1 MMKRL
6 SLRCRPC
13 KLLNSLSDNSLRVS
27 IAIILCIGALFS
39 SPDVEGRKTGYRTSA
54 YERIKTRQSKVSD
67 SSKGSKEKTKKT
79 VTAETDSTLFYSV
92 APLVV
97 MKDYDKRASSTRES
111 FIISNGSELLLTE
124 IQLEIT
130 YLTDTG
136 EELHLREIVLPCYIP
151 PGRNRKFDI
160 SSWDPQHSYRYYKS
174 TPPRKSRASL
184 PSIPYR
190 ISSRIVSFTTK

>member
-1 MMKRL
+1 MKKL
-6 SLRCRPC
+6 SLRYHPC
-13 KLLNSLSDNSLRVS
+13 KLFNSLSDSSLRVV
-27 IAIILCIGALFS
+27 IAMLLGIGALFS
-39 SPDVEGRKTGYRTSA
+39 SPYAEGRKTGYRTTA
-54 YERIKTRQSKVSD
+54 YERIKTRQSH
-67 SSKGSKEKTKKT
+67 SSKSPKGEKENGKRT
-79 VTAETDSTLFYSV
+79 VTAKTDSVLFSSV

-160 SSWDPQHSYRYYKS
+160 SSWDPQNSYRYYKS